1 MLVKIGILIMPG
13 AVRNRRSM
21 KRSIEMNNEKTLD
34 KIYGKLDKLIDDY
47 ADLPET
53 KEAEERFWE
62 YARKNILQDR
72 GNVEERELESALYDV
87 AYFNEKQGFK
97 YGFNY
102 ALEIMGG
109 LDLLNYENKAAKSK
123 SLERE

>member
-1 MLVKIGILIMPG
+1 
-13 AVRNRRSM
+13 
-21 KRSIEMNNEKTLD
+21 MNNEKTLD
-34 KIYGKLDKLIDDY
+34 KIYGNIDKLIDDY

-62 YARKNILQDR
+62 YARKNILQDS

-102 ALEIMGG
+102 ALEMMGRLG
-109 LDLLNYENKAAKSK
+109 LQDYDTKTAES
-123 SLERE
+123 